1 MLTRVPMQA
10 STMSVPQL
18 IEFLNSSYAYKRA
31 VASAELV
38 ALAEDSGND
47 EGIVAEVR
55 NGAKV

>member
-1 MLTRVPMQA
+1 MQA

-55 NGAKV
+55 NGAKG

>member
-1 MLTRVPMQA
+1 MQA

-18 IEFLNSSYAYKRA
+18 IEFLNSSHAYKRA

-38 ALAEDSGND
+38 ALVEDSGND

-55 NGAKV
+55 NGAKG